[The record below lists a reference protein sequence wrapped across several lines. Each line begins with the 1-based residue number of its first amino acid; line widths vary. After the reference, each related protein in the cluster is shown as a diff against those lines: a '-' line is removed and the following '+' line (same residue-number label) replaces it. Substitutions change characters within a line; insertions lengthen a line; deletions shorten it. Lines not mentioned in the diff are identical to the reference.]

1 MSLRTSRRRADLTD
15 SWADADEEGSTEELS
30 PEPEEPTTFMQP
42 PLPPQVNLSDS
53 RAEHLDDALGRTK
66 SRNAR
71 TKNQQ
76 TPLLPQRNDH
86 KSNLMPSAQTSASD
100 IRRRIPASSQ
110 VLDQPSFVM
119 PSVQHESEMEEN
131 EPRMRT
137 STSSQKSRES
147 SSKPQPG
154 SWYEK
159 CRPAAK
165 ARQRPVEE
173 KQGESMSATLWTNVV
188 SPTLGYL
195 FSIFSLAAH
204 YARPLIAYALMLY
217 LLVGGLIM
225 ARNLLTTSFSK
236 ALSPICRLPGSSLLN
251 LPFCESVD
259 YTGPVAPVEFDKLV
273 SAQAAFEDVLTTSA
287 GGASLPLDMK
297 RSEAS
302 IRDLKHVVQYSTLP
316 SRNELVFEFTGFI
329 DTARQA
335 ANDLTKYNSR
345 IGRAVDRILTT
356 NRWTL
361 QVLDGIASTEA
372 SQGSISRFASRHLNI
387 FSPFS
392 ATPQMSQDVLFDQY
406 VRHTSAI
413 EEQIQRL
420 ILEAQALLQIL
431 NNLDDRLDLIAG
443 IAMRDG
449 IRAKDNS
456 EELFSLLWTKLG
468 GNKASVQK
476 YERQMSVLRDVGQYR
491 KLAWAHVSGTII
503 KLQAIAANLED
514 LRERVARPETVGI
527 RAELPLEMHVQEIVM
542 GVERLE
548 AVREEGRRVEG
559 QRLRGILDKDERL
572 ALEAS

>member
-1 MSLRTSRRRADLTD
+1 
-15 SWADADEEGSTEELS
+15 
-30 PEPEEPTTFMQP
+30 
-42 PLPPQVNLSDS
+42 
-53 RAEHLDDALGRTK
+53 
-66 SRNAR
+66 
-71 TKNQQ
+71 
-76 TPLLPQRNDH
+76 
-86 KSNLMPSAQTSASD
+86 
-100 IRRRIPASSQ
+100 
-110 VLDQPSFVM
+110 
-119 PSVQHESEMEEN
+119 
-131 EPRMRT
+131 
-137 STSSQKSRES
+137 
-147 SSKPQPG
+147 
-154 SWYEK
+154 
-159 CRPAAK
+159 
-165 ARQRPVEE
+165 
-173 KQGESMSATLWTNVV
+173 
-188 SPTLGYL
+188 
-195 FSIFSLAAH
+195 
-204 YARPLIAYALMLY
+204 
-217 LLVGGLIM
+217 M
-225 ARNLLTTSFSK
+225 ARNLATTSFLK

-251 LPFCESVD
+251 LPFCETAK
-259 YTGPVAPVEFDKLV
+259 YTGAVAPVEFDKLV

-316 SRNELVFEFTGFI
+316 SRNELVFEFSGFI

-372 SQGSISRFASRHLNI
+372 SQGSITRFATKHLNI

-392 ATPQMSQDVLFDQY
+392 ATPHMTQDVLFDQY

-413 EEQIQRL
+413 EEQIQTL

-449 IRAKDNS
+449 IRAKDTS
-456 EELFSLLWTKLG
+456 DELFSLLWTKLG
-468 GNKASVQK
+468 GNKATVQK
-476 YERQMSVLRDVGQYR
+476 YERQMAVLRDVGQYR

-514 LRERVARPETVGI
+514 LRERVARPETVGV
-527 RAELPLEMHVQEIVM
+527 RADLPLEMHVQEIVM

-548 AVREEGRRVEG
+548 AVREEGRRIEG
-559 QRLRGILDKDERL
+559 LRLRNVLDKDERL

>member
-1 MSLRTSRRRADLTD
+1 MSRRTSRRKADLTE
-15 SWADADEEGSTEELS
+15 SWADADEEDSTEELS
-30 PEPEEPTTFMQP
+30 PETEETTTFMQP
-42 PLPPQVNLSDS
+42 SLPPHINLSDS
-53 RAEHLDDALGRTK
+53 RAEHLDDALGRERPK
-66 SRNAR
+66 KAQAN
-71 TKNQQ
+71 NEP
-76 TPLLPQRNDH
+76 TPNRPRQ
-86 KSNLMPSAQTSASD
+86 SGSMMASAQTSSA
-100 IRRRIPASSQ
+100 RRRTPASSQ
-110 VLDQPSFVM
+110 VLEQPSFVM
-119 PSVQHESEMEEN
+119 PSVQHEMEESQ
-131 EPRMRT
+131 PRRRT
-137 STSSQKSRES
+137 PASSQPLRQS
-147 SSKPQPG
+147 SSQSQPG

-159 CRPAAK
+159 RRPAANAAK
-165 ARQRPVEE
+165 MPAEE
-173 KQGESMSATLWTNVV
+173 KQGGSVPAAIWTNVV
-188 SPTLGYL
+188 SPTLSYVI
-195 FSIFSLAAH
+195 SIFGLAAH

-225 ARNLLTTSFSK
+225 ARNLATTSFLK

-251 LPFCESVD
+251 LPFCETAK
-259 YTGPVAPVEFDKLV
+259 YTGAVAPVEFDKLV

-316 SRNELVFEFTGFI
+316 SRNELVFEFSGFI

-372 SQGSISRFASRHLNI
+372 SQGSITRFATKHLNI

-392 ATPQMSQDVLFDQY
+392 ATPHMTQDVLFDQY

-413 EEQIQRL
+413 EEQIQTL

-449 IRAKDNS
+449 IRAKDTS
-456 EELFSLLWTKLG
+456 DELFSLLWTKLG
-468 GNKASVQK
+468 GNKATVQK
-476 YERQMSVLRDVGQYR
+476 YERQMAVLRDVGQYR

-514 LRERVARPETVGI
+514 LRERVARPETVGV
-527 RAELPLEMHVQEIVM
+527 RADLPLEMHVQEIVM

-548 AVREEGRRVEG
+548 AVREEGRRIEG
-559 QRLRGILDKDERL
+559 LRLRNVLDKDERL

>member
-1 MSLRTSRRRADLTD
+1 MSRRTSRRKADLTD
-15 SWADADEEGSTEELS
+15 SWAHADEEDSTGELS
-30 PEPEEPTTFMQP
+30 PEIDENTTFMQQSSP
-42 PLPPQVNLSDS
+42 PHINLSNS
-53 RAEHLDDALGRTK
+53 RAEDLDDALGRRRPKKAQVNNEMTNNR
-66 SRNAR
+66 S
-71 TKNQQ
+71 QQ
-76 TPLLPQRNDH
+76 
-86 KSNLMPSAQTSASD
+86 SGSMMASAQTSNA
-100 IRRRIPASSQ
+100 RRRTPASSQ
-110 VLDQPSFVM
+110 VLEQPSFIM
-119 PSVQHESEMEEN
+119 PSVQHESEMEETQ
-131 EPRMRT
+131 PRRRT
-137 STSSQKSRES
+137 PASSRTLRQSSSQS
-147 SSKPQPG
+147 QPG
-154 SWYEK
+154 EWYERR
-159 CRPAAK
+159 RPAAK
-165 ARQRPVEE
+165 TPPEE
-173 KQGESMSATLWTNVV
+173 QQGASVPATIWTNVL
-188 SPTLGYL
+188 SPTLSYVT
-195 FSIFSLAAH
+195 SIFGLAAH

-217 LLVGGLIM
+217 LIVGGLIM
-225 ARNLLTTSFSK
+225 ARNLVTTSFSK
-236 ALSPICRLPGSSLLN
+236 ALSPICRIPGSSLLN
-251 LPFCESVD
+251 LPFCETVN

-316 SRNELVFEFTGFI
+316 SRNELVFEFSGFI

-361 QVLDGIASTEA
+361 QVLDGIATTEA
-372 SQGSISRFASRHLNI
+372 NQGTLTRFASKHLNI

-392 ATPQMSQDVLFDQY
+392 ATPQMNQDILFDTY
-406 VRHTSAI
+406 VHHTSAI
-413 EEQIQRL
+413 EEQIATL

-449 IRAKDNS
+449 IRAKDS
-456 EELFSLLWTKLG
+456 SDELFSLLWTKLG

-476 YERQMSVLRDVGQYR
+476 YERQMAVLRDVGQYR

-514 LRERVARPETVGI
+514 LRERVGRPETVGV
-527 RAELPLEMHVQEIVM
+527 REGLPLEMHVREIVM

-548 AVREEGRRVEG
+548 SVREEGRRIEG
-559 QRLRGILDKDERL
+559 QRLRGILDKDDRL
-572 ALEAS
+572 ALDAS